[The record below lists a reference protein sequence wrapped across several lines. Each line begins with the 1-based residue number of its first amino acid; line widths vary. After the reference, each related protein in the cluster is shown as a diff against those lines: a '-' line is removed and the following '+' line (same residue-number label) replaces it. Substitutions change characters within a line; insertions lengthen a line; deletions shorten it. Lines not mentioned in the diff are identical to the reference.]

1 MLVFKNLKTSIKG
14 IEEGL
19 LNPNDLSS
27 KLIEL
32 ADRSRQNNLRIE
44 GIEETPNEACKDCI
58 SKYKN

>member
-14 IEEGL
+14 IEDHL

-44 GIEETPNEACKDCI
+44 GIEETTKLVKIAYQNTRI
-58 SKYKN
+58 N

>member
-14 IEEGL
+14 IEEDL

-44 GIEETPNEACKDCI
+44 GIEETTNEACKDCI

>member
-14 IEEGL
+14 IEEDL

-44 GIEETPNEACKDCI
+44 GIKETRNEACKDCI

>member
-14 IEEGL
+14 IEDDL

-32 ADRSRQNNLRIE
+32 ADRSRQNNLHIE
-44 GIEETPNEACKDCI
+44 GIEETPNEACKDCMA
-58 SKYKN
+58 KYKN

>member
-14 IEEGL
+14 IEDDL

-44 GIEETPNEACKDCI
+44 SIEETANEACKDCI